1 MNSTSVLL
9 SFTPS
14 PTQPLLPSA
23 LPTQTDTA
31 PLALLPSAD
40 EMLSCRLVGPFSIF
54 VQVLVGTLGFS
65 TLIIKRHFERPRRPW
80 LVWGFD
86 VSKQMIGGSLMHM
99 CNLLVSA
106 LIGAEHAGDEDATNP
121 CSWYVLN
128 LTIDCTV
135 GVLFMA
141 AYLKLYGIAA
151 DRLKITGLESG
162 HYGDPPSW
170 RRWLKQATL
179 FCISMVSMKLTVIL
193 LITILPILVVI
204 GDGILKPVQLLDSP
218 RFQIVFVM
226 AVWPLLLNI
235 FESWVI
241 DHFIKHRHG
250 GVRSASGHMPLASS
264 DSVDFDDPMSAAR
277 LQTSFEMSASTS
289 VGSRTLTG
297 STAVMMG
304 NARGPRNSS
313 IDMSEFELDT
323 VSDSDETE
331 DSKGPHDHSQ
341 QSIHI
346 PESVP
351 KYSIDE
357 EDRLFRQQKPHK
369 D

>member
-204 GDGILKPVQLLDSP
+204 GDGILKPV
-218 RFQIVFVM
+218 
-226 AVWPLLLNI
+226 
-235 FESWVI
+235 
-241 DHFIKHRHG
+241 
-250 GVRSASGHMPLASS
+250 
-264 DSVDFDDPMSAAR
+264 
-277 LQTSFEMSASTS
+277 
-289 VGSRTLTG
+289 
-297 STAVMMG
+297 
-304 NARGPRNSS
+304 
-313 IDMSEFELDT
+313 
-323 VSDSDETE
+323 
-331 DSKGPHDHSQ
+331 
-341 QSIHI
+341 
-346 PESVP
+346 
-351 KYSIDE
+351 
-357 EDRLFRQQKPHK
+357 
-369 D
+369 

>member
-1 MNSTSVLL
+1 
-9 SFTPS
+9 
-14 PTQPLLPSA
+14 
-23 LPTQTDTA
+23 
-31 PLALLPSAD
+31 
-40 EMLSCRLVGPFSIF
+40 
-54 VQVLVGTLGFS
+54 
-65 TLIIKRHFERPRRPW
+65 
-80 LVWGFD
+80 
-86 VSKQMIGGSLMHM
+86 
-99 CNLLVSA
+99 
-106 LIGAEHAGDEDATNP
+106 
-121 CSWYVLN
+121 
-128 LTIDCTV
+128 
-135 GVLFMA
+135 
-141 AYLKLYGIAA
+141 
-151 DRLKITGLESG
+151 
-162 HYGDPPSW
+162 
-170 RRWLKQATL
+170 
-179 FCISMVSMKLTVIL
+179 
-193 LITILPILVVI
+193 
-204 GDGILKPVQLLDSP
+204 
-218 RFQIVFVM
+218 
-226 AVWPLLLNI
+226 
-235 FESWVI
+235 
-241 DHFIKHRHG
+241 
-250 GVRSASGHMPLASS
+250 MPLASS

>member
-1 MNSTSVLL
+1 MNTASVLL
-9 SFTPS
+9 PPS
-14 PTQPLLPSA
+14 PSASASQPQLLSSA
-23 LPTQTDTA
+23 LPTQTDTPA
-31 PLALLPSAD
+31 LALLPSTD

-106 LIGAEHAGDEDATNP
+106 LIGGEHAGEEDATNP

-128 LTIDCTV
+128 LTLDCTL

-141 AYLKLYGIAA
+141 GYLKLYKILA

-170 RRWLKQATL
+170 KRWLKQATL

-193 LITILPILVVI
+193 LITLLPILVLI

-226 AVWPLLLNI
+226 AVWPLILNI

-241 DHFIKHRHG
+241 DHFIKHR
-250 GVRSASGHMPLASS
+250 APEGHVPLAEA
-264 DSVDFDDPMSAAR
+264 DEEEDFVRPMGAAR
-277 LQTSFEMSASTS
+277 MHSSFEMSATTS
-289 VGSRTLTG
+289 VGSRTLAG
-297 STAVMMG
+297 STAIAMP
-304 NARGPRNSS
+304 ATRGPRTSS
-313 IDMSEFELDT
+313 IDISEFELDSL
-323 VSDSDETE
+323 SDRSD
-331 DSKGPHDHSQ
+331 DDDKSPNDRSQ
-341 QSIHI
+341 QSIHV
-346 PESVP
+346 PEMVP